1 MVVMLGATAVGGGE
15 MTLVVESERVVE
27 LLVES
32 VTMGSACAVSD
43 NKVMTKIAANSF
55 FDILNPIIFIVVLTV
70 LRRSAILVNMD
81 SYRLSQITIDS
92 WVHSIYNRRM
102 LGKGQL

>member
-1 MVVMLGATAVGGGE
+1 
-15 MTLVVESERVVE
+15 
-27 LLVES
+27 
-32 VTMGSACAVSD
+32 
-43 NKVMTKIAANSF
+43 
-55 FDILNPIIFIVVLTV
+55 LNPIIFIVVLTV